1 MKIAMIAVAAT
12 VGLLA
17 AAPTNAQTSVTTTT
31 TTTAPSTTGSITI
44 APEKRTVIRQQLST
58 AKPVTVKENVTVG
71 WTVPETVELQ
81 SVPETIVSDVPTV
94 KGYRYFVYN
103 DDVVLVDPQTRKV
116 VTILE

>member
-1 MKIAMIAVAAT
+1 MKSLLLAAAT

-17 AAPTNAQTSVTTTT
+17 GVPANAQTSVTTTT
-31 TTTAPSTTGSITI
+31 TGPATTGSVTI

-58 AKPVTVKENVTVG
+58 TKPVTVQEKVTVG
-71 WTVPETVELQ
+71 WTVPESVQLQ